1 MCYPAQVVTAAMHA
15 EMMCWACETKLGA
28 SKHWRNGLDLNL
40 DCDEEERSGEP
51 TSAVPLVKRQAW
63 RALQQ
68 KWGTLSV
75 LEEALVSRVS
85 ACTSVLKLPTD
96 QQLGYTSS
104 VINYI
109 NDTADISQKL
119 PRAPKDSKIVVFQV
133 PNAKGEATLQRVR
146 KHAVR
151 EYLAF
156 FAEHHPLYRDG
167 IADPHDPDR
176 YLVQPFVFARDFDH
190 DLWVSWADEF
200 VADLDSISPASSGST
215 DDLDATDDAD
225 GADGGEEPDADPGAK
240 ALKSREARLGIPTGV
255 LLH

>member
-51 TSAVPLVKRQAW
+51 TSAVPLAKRQAW

-119 PRAPKDSKIVVFQV
+119 LVLPRIPRLSSSRC
-133 PNAKGEATLQRVR
+133 PMQRVR
-146 KHAVR
+146 R
-151 EYLAF
+151 RSSEC
-156 FAEHHPLYRDG
+156 
-167 IADPHDPDR
+167 
-176 YLVQPFVFARDFDH
+176 
-190 DLWVSWADEF
+190 VSMQ
-200 VADLDSISPASSGST
+200 
-215 DDLDATDDAD
+215 
-225 GADGGEEPDADPGAK
+225 
-240 ALKSREARLGIPTGV
+240 
-255 LLH
+255 

>member
-1 MCYPAQVVTAAMHA
+1 M
-15 EMMCWACETKLGA
+15 
-28 SKHWRNGLDLNL
+28 
-40 DCDEEERSGEP
+40 
-51 TSAVPLVKRQAW
+51 
-63 RALQQ
+63 
-68 KWGTLSV
+68 
-75 LEEALVSRVS
+75 
-85 ACTSVLKLPTD
+85 
-96 QQLGYTSS
+96 
-104 VINYI
+104 
-109 NDTADISQKL
+109 
-119 PRAPKDSKIVVFQV
+119 
-133 PNAKGEATLQRVR
+133 
-146 KHAVR
+146 R

-215 DDLDATDDAD
+215 DDPDATDDAD